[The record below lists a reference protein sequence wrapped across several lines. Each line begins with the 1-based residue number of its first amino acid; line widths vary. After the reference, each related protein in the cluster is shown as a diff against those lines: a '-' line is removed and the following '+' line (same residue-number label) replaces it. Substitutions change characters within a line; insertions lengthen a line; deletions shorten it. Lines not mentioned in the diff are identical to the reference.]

1 MIMANL
7 VQCKACGKEIAKGV
21 NKCPHCGKD
30 QRNWFMR
37 HKILTFILAIIV
49 IVILANMLGGDNETT
64 TDTNQTGEKTTEEK
78 APEEKVYQL
87 NEVVTVDKAEV
98 TVTKFEE
105 KSVIGD
111 PNFLGKEASEGA
123 VLVGVQ
129 YKLKNASDEPMGM
142 FDQPTINLVDEKGTE
157 YESDIDASGAYATET
172 GIDNSKILSDLNP
185 GITVTGTTVYEISK
199 ESFGQGKWYIQIED
213 QKVQIK

>member
-1 MIMANL
+1 MANL

-21 NKCPHCGKD
+21 KKCPHCGKD

-37 HKILTFILAIIV
+37 HKILTFILAII
-49 IVILANMLGGDNETT
+49 ILAILVNMLGGDDDTA
-64 TDTNQTGEKTTEEK
+64 TDTNTNQTAEK

-87 NEVVTVDKAEV
+87 NEVVKVDNAEV

-129 YKLKNASDEPMGM
+129 YKLKNASDKPMGM
-142 FDQPTINLVDEKGTE
+142 FDQPTIRLVDEKGTE
-157 YESDIDASGAYATET
+157 YESDIEASGAYATET

-185 GITVTGTTVYEISK
+185 GITVTGTTVYEISQ
-199 ESFGQGKWYIQIED
+199 ESFGQGKWYIQIDD

>member
-1 MIMANL
+1 
-7 VQCKACGKEIAKGV
+7 
-21 NKCPHCGKD
+21 
-30 QRNWFMR
+30 MR
-37 HKILTFILAIIV
+37 HKIITFILTIIV
-49 IVILANMLGGDNETT
+49 LAILVNMLGGGDETT
-64 TDTNQTGEKTTEEK
+64 TDTNINTNQSAEK

-87 NEVVTVDKAEV
+87 NDVVKVNNAEV
-98 TVTKFEE
+98 TVTKVEE

-123 VLVGVQ
+123 TLVGVQ
-129 YKLKNASDEPMGM
+129 YKLKNASDKPMGM

-157 YESDIDASGAYATET
+157 YDSDIDASGAYATET

-199 ESFGQGKWYIQIED
+199 ESFDQGKWYIQID
-213 QKVQIK
+213 NQKVQIK

>member
-1 MIMANL
+1 MANL

-21 NKCPHCGKD
+21 NKCPNCGKD

-49 IVILANMLGGDNETT
+49 LIILVNMLGGGDDTA
-64 TDTNQTGEKTTEEK
+64 TDTANDTNTNQTAED

-87 NEVVTVDKAEV
+87 NEVVKVDKAEV

-142 FDQPTINLVDEKGTE
+142 FDQPTISLVDEKGTE
-157 YESDIDASGAYATET
+157 YDSDIDASAAYATET

-199 ESFGQGKWYIQIED
+199 ESFGQGKWYIQIDD